1 MLRQLLDIALDDIED
16 LAIIGGDFVAGESTA
31 QHQRQ
36 LILNNKGDF
45 KQNPTICV
53 GAATFIDDEGAQN
66 LVRNISIEFLK
77 DGMEVK
83 DMTPNPASSGNNAVK
98 VFENANYR

>member
-1 MLRQLLDIALDDIED
+1 MTKDMHDIALNDVED
-16 LAIIGGDFVAGESTA
+16 LATIGGDFITGESTA

-83 DMTPNPASSGNNAVK
+83 DMTPNPASSGNNTVK
-98 VFENANYR
+98 VFENAYYI